1 MQLAGH
7 DYLKGLGVDL
17 IPAAAPDHFTE
28 DTPTAVLVRQVLGAI
43 AQFEK
48 TTLVL
53 KLKAARDRK
62 IAQGIECGGRKS
74 HAEIASE
81 AVVLAKQLHRK
92 REPIMSLR
100 EIAAELAR

>member
-1 MQLAGH
+1 LAR
-7 DYLKGLGVDL
+7 KA
-17 IPAAAPDHFTE
+17 I
-28 DTPTAVLVRQVLGAI
+28 TAVAYMRTSSASNVGADKDSDKRQRAAI
-43 AQFEK
+43 EAYAVEK

-62 IAQGIECGGRKS
+62 IAQGIKCGGRKS